1 MLGRALERIVVAQTR
16 WAKPLGDWLHGI
28 VAAIFGRMLPIR
40 DFLAGTWLGH
50 PLHALITDVPI
61 GALTVTIV
69 LDLIGQPTAADVTLL
84 VGVLTMLGAAL
95 AGFADYSTTDGRA
108 RVRATVHSLL
118 MLVSLVIYLVSL
130 VIRATGPANR
140 ALPIALSIVAY
151 VILAGGAFVGG
162 DVVYL
167 LGNVVDRHAWRSS
180 GTKWQPL
187 QVGETAG
194 GTAGETPREIAEGS
208 LVKARLGIQDLVLI
222 RTGDTI
228 LALHNQCAHA
238 GGPLDEG
245 TLVDGCVECPWHGS
259 RFEVATG
266 RRRRGPTVYDQ
277 PTYEVRAAQAGGY
290 EARRT
295 S

>member
-1 MLGRALERIVVAQTR
+1 MLGRLLERVIIAQTR
-16 WAKPLGDWLHGI
+16 WAKPFGDWLHGL
-28 VAAIFGRMLPIR
+28 VAAIFGRMTPIR

-50 PLHALITDVPI
+50 PLHALLTDVPI
-61 GALTVTIV
+61 GAFTLTIV
-69 LDLIGQPTAADVTLL
+69 LDLLGHPAAADIALL
-84 VGVLTMLGAAL
+84 IGVLAMLAAAL
-95 AGFADYSTTDGRA
+95 AGYADYSTTDGRA
-108 RVRATVHSLL
+108 RVRATVHSML
-118 MLVSLVIYLVSL
+118 MLVSLLIYLVSL
-130 VIRATGPANR
+130 AIRASGPANR

-167 LGNVVDRHAWRSS
+167 LGNVVDRHAWRST

-187 QVGETAG
+187 QLGETAG
-194 GTAGETPREIAEGS
+194 ETGGGIAEGT
-208 LVKARLGIQDLVLI
+208 LVKAKLGIQDLVLI
-222 RTGDTI
+222 RTGETI

-290 EARRT
+290 EARRA

>member
-1 MLGRALERIVVAQTR
+1 MLGRALERIVAAQTR

-28 VAAIFGRMLPIR
+28 VATIFGRILPVR

-84 VGVLTMLGAAL
+84 IGVLAMLGAAL
-95 AGFADYSTTDGRA
+95 AGYADYSTTDGRA
-108 RVRATVHSLL
+108 RVRATVHSML
-118 MLVSLVIYLVSL
+118 MLVSLAIYLVSL
-130 VIRATGPANR
+130 AIRATGPTTR
-140 ALPIALSIVAY
+140 TVPIALSIVAY
-151 VILAGGAFVGG
+151 VVLAGGAFVGG
-162 DVVYL
+162 DVVYA
-167 LGNVVDRHAWRSS
+167 LGTVVDRHAWRSS

-187 QVGETAG
+187 DVGK
-194 GTAGETPREIAEGS
+194 IAEGT
-208 LVKARLGIQDLVLI
+208 LVKAKLGMQDLVLI
-222 RTGDTI
+222 RTGETI

-238 GGPLDEG
+238 GGPLNEG
-245 TLVDGCVECPWHGS
+245 TLVDGCLECPWHGS

-277 PTYEVRAAQAGGY
+277 PTYEVRAAEAGGY
-290 EARRT
+290 EARRA

>member
-1 MLGRALERIVVAQTR
+1 MLGRLLERLVDAQAR
-16 WAKPLGDWLHGI
+16 WAKPVGDWLHG
-28 VAAIFGRMLPIR
+28 VTAAVFGRILPVR

-50 PLHALITDVPI
+50 PLHPLLTDVPI

-69 LDLIGQPTAADVTLL
+69 LDVIGQPVAADVALL
-84 VGVLTMLGAAL
+84 VGVLTMLASAL
-95 AGFADYSTTDGRA
+95 AGYADYSTTDGRA
-108 RVRATVHSLL
+108 RVRATVHSAM
-118 MLVSLVIYLVSL
+118 MLVSLAIYLVSL
-130 VIRATGPANR
+130 AIRATSPTNR

-162 DVVYL
+162 DVVFL
-167 LGNVVDRHAWRSS
+167 LGNMVDRHAWRSS
-180 GTKWQPL
+180 GTKWAPVE
-187 QVGETAG
+187 VG
-194 GTAGETPREIAEGS
+194 EIAEGS
-208 LVKARLGIQDLVLI
+208 LVKARVGIQDLVLI

-238 GGPLDEG
+238 GGPLNEG
-245 TLVDGCVECPWHGS
+245 TLVDGRVECPWHGS

-277 PTYEVRAAQAGGY
+277 PTYEIRKIDAGGY
-290 EARRT
+290 EARRV